1 MTDHVGDHA
10 VVLGAGMSGLLTAR
24 VLADAFARV
33 TVVDRDE
40 LRDMREPRRG
50 VPQGRQVHGLQPR
63 GGEILEELF
72 PGFTDET
79 VALGAQLQDTVNDAH
94 WHFDGRRL
102 SKAPSTMATVAAG
115 RPFLEWYVRG
125 RVETLPNVT
134 FLERHDV
141 VGLDTTP
148 DRGRVVG
155 VRVQPHGEET
165 ATEPTVLAA
174 DLVVDATGR
183 GSRTPVWLEELGY
196 PAVPEDRARI
206 GLGYATRHYR
216 MRPGSSHDGRTLVV
230 VASAEQPRGA
240 VCTRIEGDRFVLT
253 AYGILGDHP
262 PTDPAG
268 FDSFLTSLAVPDVAA
283 FARSAEP
290 LDAPVAYRFP
300 VSLRRRYEHLERFP
314 AGLLVA
320 GDGVCSFNPTYAQG
334 MTVAAL
340 GALTL
345 RRHLRRGTAP
355 RARAY
360 FRDLA
365 RDAVDPSWE
374 AMNLND
380 LAFPGVEGERTLRI
394 RVAHA
399 YVALVQ
405 KAAARDATV
414 ADAFIRV
421 VSLMS
426 GPGSLMRPRILL
438 RVLRHAGGGAGPA
451 TG

>member
-1 MTDHVGDHA
+1 M
-10 VVLGAGMSGLLTAR
+10 
-24 VLADAFARV
+24 
-33 TVVDRDE
+33 
-40 LRDMREPRRG
+40 
-50 VPQGRQVHGLQPR
+50 PQGRQVHGLQPR
-63 GGEILEELF
+63 GGEIIEELF
-72 PGFTDET
+72 PGFTEET

-94 WHFDGRRL
+94 WHFNGRRL

-125 RVETLPNVT
+125 RVEALANVT

-148 DRGRVVG
+148 DRSRIAG
-155 VRVQPHGEET
+155 VRVQPHGEEA
-165 ATEPTVLAA
+165 ATEPSALPA

-183 GSRTPVWLEELGY
+183 GSRTPVWLEEFGY
-196 PAVPEDRARI
+196 PKVPEERARI

-216 MRPGSSHDGRTLVV
+216 TRPASTHDGRTLVV

-268 FDSFLTSLAVPDVAA
+268 FDAFLKSLAVPVVAE
-283 FARSAEP
+283 FAQSAEP
-290 LDAPVAYRFP
+290 LDDPVAYRFP
-300 VSLRRRYEHLERFP
+300 VSLRRRYEHMERFP
-314 AGLLVA
+314 VGLLVV

-345 RRHLRRGTAP
+345 RRHLLRGALP
-355 RARAY
+355 RARAF

-365 RDAVDPSWE
+365 RDAVAPSWE

-380 LAFPGVEGERTLRI
+380 LAFPGVEGERTLKI

-405 KAAARDATV
+405 KAAIRDPKV
-414 ADAFIRV
+414 AEAFIRV

-426 GPGSLMRPRILL
+426 GPESLMRPGMLL
-438 RVLRHAGGGAGPA
+438 RVLRHARA
-451 TG
+451 